1 VNQDAQR
8 EDETIL
14 AALEALEE
22 GTGLPSGPRGDE
34 TAETL
39 TRLYT
44 EALGLLPYELPPETP
59 RPEVKARLLA
69 SILGDVPQT
78 PSAAVPA
85 EVPAAVAPP
94 APLPA
99 PVPLRSSQ
107 EVRVPRSTG
116 TGNHPA
122 PSQPMAAAHR
132 PSRWPLAL
140 AAALAA
146 LFLGLSIWLY
156 TGLVQQNETIARLTS
171 DVEEARR
178 QAAQAVAD
186 ARQAGARLE
195 EMRERFTLVTSPA
208 VEVSPMRPV
217 GEAPLQP
224 EARGILFVAADHQH
238 WYLSLQGLQPA
249 DAGKVYTLWFEAPQG
264 AVSAGSFTAK
274 PGAPIELESAHMPPG
289 TKGVVVTLEDSPQA
303 PAPSGPEV
311 LRAAAVY
318 QIS

>member
-1 VNQDAQR
+1 MNQDLQR

-14 AALEALEE
+14 AALESLEQ
-22 GTGLPSGPRGDE
+22 GIGLPSGPRGDE

-44 EALGLLPYELPPETP
+44 EALGLLPYELPQQAP
-59 RPEVKARLLA
+59 RPEVRTRLLA
-69 SILGDVPQT
+69 SILGGAPQI
-78 PSAAVPA
+78 PAAPA
-85 EVPAAVAPP
+85 PVEVPAAVSPP
-94 APLPA
+94 VPVPEPA
-99 PVPLRSSQ
+99 PVRSSQ
-107 EVRVPRSTG
+107 EVRLSRP
-116 TGNHPA
+116 P
-122 PSQPMAAAHR
+122 AAAVHR

-140 AAALAA
+140 AAALAV

-156 TGLVQQNETIARLTS
+156 TGLVQQNDTIARLTR

-186 ARQAGARLE
+186 ARQAGARLDE
-195 EMRERFTLVTSPA
+195 VRERFTLVTSPA

-238 WYLSLQGLQPA
+238 WYLSLDGLRPA
-249 DAGKVYTLWFEAPQG
+249 GSGQVYTLWFEADQG
-264 AVSAGSFTAK
+264 AVNAGSFTAQ
-274 PGAPIELESAHMPPG
+274 PGAPLELSSDHMPPG
-289 TKGVVVTLEDSPQA
+289 TKGVVITLEDATQARSPA
-303 PAPSGPEV
+303 GPEV

>member
-1 VNQDAQR
+1 MNQEAQR

-14 AALEALEE
+14 AILESLEQ
-22 GTGLPSGPRGDE
+22 GTGLTSGPRGDE

-44 EALGLLPYELPPETP
+44 EALGLLPDELPQQAP

-78 PSAAVPA
+78 PSAAAPA
-85 EVPAAVAPP
+85 EVPAAVA
-94 APLPA
+94 APVPVPA

-107 EVRVPRSTG
+107 EVQVPRST
-116 TGNHPA
+116 
-122 PSQPMAAAHR
+122 AAAVRR
-132 PSRWPLAL
+132 PSRWPLTL
-140 AAALAA
+140 AASLAL

-156 TGLVQQNETIARLTS
+156 TGLVQQNDTIARLTR

-186 ARQAGARLE
+186 ARQAGARLD

-208 VEVSPMRPV
+208 VEVMPMRPV

-238 WYLSLQGLQPA
+238 WYLSLDGLQPA
-249 DAGKVYTLWFEAPQG
+249 ASGKIYTLWFEADQG
-264 AVSAGSFTAK
+264 AVSAGTFTAQ
-274 PGAPIELESAHMPPG
+274 PGAPIELSSDHMPPG
-289 TKGVVVTLEDSPQA
+289 TKGVVVTLEDATQA
-303 PAPSGPEV
+303 PSPAGPEV

>member
-1 VNQDAQR
+1 MNQEAQR

-14 AALEALEE
+14 AALEALEQE
-22 GTGLPSGPRGDE
+22 TGLPSGPRGDE

-44 EALGLLPYELPPETP
+44 EALGLLPYELPPVTP

-69 SILGDVPQT
+69 SLRGDVPQT
-78 PSAAVPA
+78 PSGAEPA
-85 EVPAAVAPP
+85 KVPAAVAPP
-94 APLPA
+94 APA
-99 PVPLRSSQ
+99 PVPLRSSSQ
-107 EVRVPRSTG
+107 EVRLPRSTV
-116 TGNHPA
+116 T
-122 PSQPMAAAHR
+122 AARR

-140 AAALAA
+140 AAALAL

-156 TGLVQQNETIARLTS
+156 TGLVQQNDTIARLTR

-208 VEVSPMRPV
+208 VEVMPMRPV

-238 WYLSLQGLQPA
+238 WYLSLNGLQPTPS
-249 DAGKVYTLWFEAPQG
+249 GKVYTLWFEAPQG
-264 AVSAGSFTAK
+264 AVSAGSFSAK
-274 PGAPIELESAHMPPG
+274 PGAPIELSSKHMPPG
-289 TKGVVVTLEDSPQA
+289 TKGVVVTLEDATQA
-303 PAPSGPEV
+303 PSPAGPEV
-311 LRAAAVY
+311 LRAMAVY
-318 QIS
+318 QII